1 MDFFRKNNRAAFALI
16 AFTLASSAVSLTG
29 CGESGA
35 DLRAGGSS
43 APITAGQRT
52 ADIKVKLDSPDFKAV
67 GSEVKS
73 FEFTLY
79 DEDLSV
85 CLTRTALR
93 SELKQGC
100 IILRNVPLSA
110 KYLVCLFRDAYRN
123 PAGLTE
129 SIVLNLVPGAEAVV
143 DNPDFSASAAELGAR
158 LSLLR
163 LAPSAPVKLNG
174 GEIIQLKAEGVF
186 SCRNGAELCCDLGSC
201 SRLVWESSNN
211 SVLRSLGGGRFK
223 ALSVGSVKA
232 CASLGQR
239 QAEVDVIVRAASA
252 PTSGEPED
260 EAVSEDN
267 SAADSDPAAAAA
279 PEPDAVER
287 PCSLTLDLSRSCL
300 PSDLR
305 LEVRGYDKNNR
316 LRFRRAEAGLK
327 DTLEADQSV
336 TRLAGIL
343 LEKDGQVYGLFT
355 VDVNLQGKKSCSVAD
370 PDIISGSELASYG
383 ELVIQSDRAV
393 YDLSDERIYE
403 KTDQNGRSVS
413 VRCSAEVRYTIIPG
427 VWAYS
432 SGQVFLEE
440 LCSFRAED
448 SDSEEYGVFRFFE
461 AGEYTVSVSYRGI
474 TGIFAVIVTDSSS
487 PAGNCQ
493 IGIDLSASDLPAGA
507 VYELRGFSSSN
518 TLLFSER
525 NIADLHPV
533 FGNVDKNVTRVAGV
547 ITASDGEPYAFFEQ
561 NVSLKDGEVCQISQ
575 PVLLSGE
582 ELARQKGSLSFT
594 VSPLV
599 YDLKDK
605 NADGHVAVT
614 TSPSLMYN
622 YTEGWSETFGREAM
636 RAWDAFSLSCSPYL
650 EYYSSDCKYRLKA
663 YETGHYTISAG
674 YMGLTSRQ
682 LQINVIDTSEAPALN
697 YSVEL
702 NFADS
707 GLPADSSLIYCQLF
721 HDGAAVS
728 EELSRSSASS
738 LSFDNVS
745 SAADGIVVKVIDSS
759 GRLAGLLYQP
769 LSFSSEG
776 RAVLNDMSVSS
787 GVNMDAYIKSFTAAP
802 GSSLKPVGAY
812 LNGTAQAE
820 LSFNAGKI
828 IQTRDVSAEAVWSS
842 SDMTRGTAANSWRV
856 IRAGES
862 SLRASLGSS
871 SVDLKAYASGTCND
885 NLYKYG
891 QANLNSGRAVT
902 MAIYTPDGTSSKG
915 AFSGRI
921 AGGAPASANLSAAL
935 LQDREENAASA
946 ELRGRMDAEGR
957 AEARIRAQ
965 EAEFFESLRSPSGIM
980 SVNADRAASY
990 TKTIDYVNAKRGDT
1004 ISGIYD
1010 ADRKTSYDA
1019 KVILGNEGL
1028 SLDNGYTTSG
1038 KIIILAEIK
1047 NGEPLL
1053 DLNDNVDLLQVLM
1066 IDYMLGKRNPFDR
1079 EGKAVLDRI
1088 RSDVGHECGYG
1099 CGGGVSELGKVV
1111 ISVADLGNTGT
1122 IAYTI
1127 ATNCFPKSIYNNS
1140 NECEMITFN
1149 YAKYQEFDPASM
1161 CSNLAHEFG
1170 HLVSYNTRA
1179 FRDMPDGYAAAVNA
1193 YVDRISILEE
1203 GHADLCSFL
1212 CGFGCD
1218 DRVGDFSE
1226 FQNLIG
1232 LTSMPSWA
1240 VKYASKALDR
1250 RVKSY
1255 NYLNSLSS
1263 YSIKDAG
1270 YFASSGSSVFA
1281 NYGQGCFFLTY
1292 LYDRYG
1298 IGTVN
1303 RFYNSSPNDSAYKNL
1318 PYGAAHKDYD
1328 LLAGIVSEETG
1339 NAVSFADIYS
1349 DYGKALLLNSTDEAG
1364 NIPSAYRLTTL
1375 IPGKTYN
1382 SDLTVDVYKYYGNLP
1397 KVTPKN
1403 TGVNLS
1409 ASNIVP
1415 WSLNYYITPN
1425 MTYSLEVPSSVFGLW
1440 GGLNNVFKMMLFNN
1454 SLNYGQDI
1462 E

>member
-1 MDFFRKNNRAAFALI
+1 MDIFRKNNKI
-16 AFTLASSAVSLTG
+16 AFTLIALTLASSSLALGG
-29 CGESGA
+29 CGQSRV
-35 DLRAGGSS
+35 DVQAGGG
-43 APITAGQRT
+43 TALTAQQRT
-52 ADIKVKLDSPDFKAV
+52 ADITVRFDSPGFQAV
-67 GSEVKS
+67 ASEVRS
-73 FEFTLY
+73 FEFTLFDGALDVCY
-79 DEDLSV
+79 TITCGRGDLK
-85 CLTRTALR
+85 R
-93 SELKQGC
+93 GC
-100 IILRNVPLSA
+100 IALSGVPVSA
-110 KYLVCLFRDAYRN
+110 ESLVCILKDAYGN
-123 PAGLTE
+123 PVGLIESSALDAAPGTE
-129 SIVLNLVPGAEAVV
+129 TVI
-143 DNPDFSASAAELGAR
+143 DNPDFVSDAGLGER

-163 LAPSAPVKLNG
+163 LIPSAPVKLKS
-174 GEIIQLKAEGVF
+174 GEKIRLRAEGVF
-186 SCRNGAELCCDLGSC
+186 SCRNGAELSCDLGSC
-201 SRLVWESSNN
+201 SRLVWESSN
-211 SVLRSLGGGRFK
+211 SSILRSLGGGRFK
-223 ALSVGSVKA
+223 ALSGGSVKA
-232 CASLGQR
+232 YASMGR
-239 QAEVDVIVRAASA
+239 KQAEIDVIVRAASA
-252 PTSGEPED
+252 PPSAAPED
-260 EAVSEDN
+260 EAVTEDN
-267 SAADSDPAAAAA
+267 SDSDSDPAAAAA
-279 PEPDAVER
+279 PEPDAVDN

-300 PSDLR
+300 PSELR

-327 DTLEADQSV
+327 ETLEADQSV

-343 LEKDGQVYGLFT
+343 LERDGQVYGLFSS
-355 VDVNLQGKKSCSVAD
+355 DVNLRGKKSCSVVN
-370 PDIISGSELASYG
+370 PDIISGSELAAYG
-383 ELVIQSDRAV
+383 EMVISSERPV
-393 YDLSDERIYE
+393 YDLNDEKIYE
-403 KTDQNGRSVS
+403 KTDGNGRCVS
-413 VRCSAEVRYTIIPG
+413 VRCSAEVRYTVIPG

-432 SGQVFLEE
+432 SGRAFLEE
-440 LCSFRAED
+440 LCSFRAES
-448 SDSEEYGVFRFFE
+448 SDSGEYGVFRFFE
-461 AGEYTVSVSYRGI
+461 AGEYTVTVSYRGV
-474 TGIFAVIVTDSSS
+474 TGFFAVTVTDSSS
-487 PAGNCQ
+487 QTGNY
-493 IGIDLSASDLPAGA
+493 GIDLDLSGSELPEGA
-507 VYELRGFSSSN
+507 VYELRGYSSAN
-518 TLLFSER
+518 ALLFSEPSM
-525 NIADLHPV
+525 ADLHPV
-533 FGNVDKNVTRVAGV
+533 FGNVDKNVTRLACV
-547 ITASDGEPYAFFEQ
+547 IKTADGEPYAFFEQ
-561 NVSLKDGEVCQISQ
+561 NVSLRDGEPCQISG
-575 PVLLSGE
+575 PALLTGE
-582 ELARQKGSLSFT
+582 QLALQKGALSFA
-594 VSPLV
+594 VSPLA
-599 YDLKDK
+599 YDLKNK
-605 NADGHVAVT
+605 NASGYVAVN
-614 TSPSLMYN
+614 TSPSLTYS
-622 YTEGWSETFGREAM
+622 YTEGWSESFGRDDI
-636 RAWDAFSLSCSPYL
+636 RDWDAFSLSCSPYL
-650 EYYSSDCKYRLKA
+650 EYYSSAYKYRLKV
-663 YETGHYTISAG
+663 YETGQYTISAR
-674 YMGLTSRQ
+674 YRGLTSQ
-682 LQINVIDTSEAPALN
+682 PVQINVVDTSETPAAD
-697 YSVEL
+697 YSVEV
-702 NFADS
+702 NFAAA
-707 GLPADSSLIYCQLF
+707 GLPDDSSLIYCQLF
-721 HDGAAVS
+721 HEGAAVS

-745 SAADGIVVKVIDSS
+745 SAADGIVIKVIGSS

-776 RAVLNDMSVSS
+776 RAVLNDISVSS
-787 GVNMDAYIKSFTAAP
+787 GVNMDAYIKSFSAAP

-812 LNGTAQAE
+812 LNGTAQAV
-820 LSFNAGKI
+820 LSFNDGKI
-828 IQTRDVSAEAVWSS
+828 VQTRDVSAEAVWSS

-856 IRAGES
+856 TRAGES
-862 SLRASLGSS
+862 SLRASLGSG
-871 SVDLKAYASGTCND
+871 SVDLKVYASGTYNN

-935 LQDREENAASA
+935 LQDREDNAASA

-965 EAEFFESLRSPSGIM
+965 EAEFFDSLRSPSGIM

-990 TKTIDYVNAKRGDT
+990 TKTIDYVNARRGDT

-1028 SLDNGYTTSG
+1028 SLNNGYTTSG
-1038 KIIILAEIK
+1038 KVIILAEIK

-1053 DLNDNVDLLQVLM
+1053 DLNNNVDLLQVLM
-1066 IDYMLGKRNPFDR
+1066 IDYMLGKKNPFDR

-1111 ISVADLGNTGT
+1111 ISVADLGSTGT

-1179 FRDMPDGYAAAVNA
+1179 FRDMPDGYAAAANA

-1218 DRVGDFSE
+1218 DRIGDFSE

-1349 DYGKALLLNSTDEAG
+1349 DYGKALLLNSTDKAG

-1409 ASNIVP
+1409 ASDIVP

-1425 MTYSLEVPSSVFGLW
+1425 MTYSLEAPSSVFGMW
-1440 GGLNNVFKMMLFNN
+1440 GGLNSVFKMMLFNN